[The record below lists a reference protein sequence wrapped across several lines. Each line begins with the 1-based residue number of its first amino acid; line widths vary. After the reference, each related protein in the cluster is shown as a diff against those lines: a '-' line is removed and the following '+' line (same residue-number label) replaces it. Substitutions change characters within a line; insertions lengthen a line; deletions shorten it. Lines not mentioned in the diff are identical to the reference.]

1 VLAIGMK
8 HSCLFF
14 LFSHIPKID
23 RQSAKRLKTKNSF
36 LKKQGQFP
44 KRKYQQ
50 KLKTDVALNETNL
63 KPRFLLF
70 TAFIV
75 I

>member
-1 VLAIGMK
+1 MK

-23 RQSAKRLKTKNSF
+23 KQRAKDSKRKSSF
-36 LKKQGQFP
+36 FKGQFS

-50 KLKTDVALNETNL
+50 KLKIDVALNETNL
-63 KPRFLLF
+63 KLKIFLF
-70 TAFIV
+70 IAFIV

>member
-23 RQSAKRLKTKNSF
+23 RQRAKFNKDS
-36 LKKQGQFP
+36 FP

-63 KPRFLLF
+63 KPRFFLF
-70 TAFIV
+70 IAFIV

>member
-1 VLAIGMK
+1 MK

-14 LFSHIPKID
+14 SFFSHPKID
-23 RQSAKRLKTKNSF
+23 RQRAKDSKRKSSF
-36 LKKQGQFP
+36 FKDSFP

-63 KPRFLLF
+63 KPRFFLF
-70 TAFIV
+70 IAFIA